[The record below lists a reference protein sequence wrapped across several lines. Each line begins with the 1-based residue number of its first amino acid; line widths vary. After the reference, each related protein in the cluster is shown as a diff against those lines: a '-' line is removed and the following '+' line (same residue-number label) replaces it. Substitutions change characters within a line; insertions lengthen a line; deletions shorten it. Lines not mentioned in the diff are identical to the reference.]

1 MTPSPAPGV
10 SDQEISGSQCAHW
23 HSGDSH
29 GHCLV
34 VSWQGHPAC
43 CLAQMLLG
51 SVFLGFL
58 VSVLRSWGTWFFV
71 FCCLVYLFI
80 YLFIGCC
87 FLDKRRG
94 KFHFPNT
101 CSGGRNLDFKS
112 LFRPQRG

>member
-71 FCCLVYLFI
+71 FWLFGLFVYLFI
-80 YLFIGCC
+80 HWLLF
-87 FLDKRRG
+87 
-94 KFHFPNT
+94 
-101 CSGGRNLDFKS
+101 
-112 LFRPQRG
+112 FR